1 MSMADFK
8 SMHSLAADLLA
19 EIELRQDDV
28 LARLDQLNAR
38 IEQVLADW
46 TRPDKSA
53 ETGTPA
59 IN

>member
-1 MSMADFK
+1 
-8 SMHSLAADLLA
+8 MHSLAADLLA